1 MAQHHLTRPHQQQ
14 QQHRDDTTRYLC
26 AATQL
31 DPDFADKAIK
41 EFLVEPTR
49 SVPPS
54 PGTDT
59 VAVLGEAVASRARR
73 KYRDALLLV
82 MAVILV
88 VIAPMTMTIA
98 WIVVGVL
105 AKVPA
110 LASPKKVSAATKNAL
125 TVVVAIAAV
134 VVVVLLLRSPELSSS
149 TGYSSGLD
157 STGSDVGL
165 VFTIVLLA
173 GVLTV
178 FLTDRII
185 VWQHLVTRF
194 SRTSPPVANP
204 LAATRAVSAN
214 STFMDGL
221 RRVDLAERQRRD
233 QTGVP
238 LVVHRGYSPFV
249 GAGFPYK
256 PWSIAVP
263 LQVVPGKTTKE
274 LSTDVFYERITAA
287 LTDMGRATP
296 LTPGKRLGEM
306 RVTGQVL
313 VPADELIDHIANPN
327 TRAILA
333 DLDYAPAQTLPAEE
347 AGRLR
352 ANPDEW
358 ARYYLCLQVETW
370 DRDLVISVFIHAA
383 MDENTLYVEWTPCVL
398 LPIKPGY
405 QEIDRMPRSPL
416 RPIMN
421 AVLETIRLP
430 ASLIPNTIRLFS
442 FIRPLPRDDGM
453 VDARMYGSLNSLR
466 EMAADDDVQNYF
478 QITDI
483 ERYLKILNSRYTLTV
498 AKLLQES
505 GYSTA
510 NFNQQAQSVSNK
522 YIHIERSVVHGNV
535 NTGDNVQQG
544 DVTEEAQ

>member
-1 MAQHHLTRPHQQQ
+1 MAQHHLTRTHSPQH
-14 QQHRDDTTRYLC
+14 QHRDDTTRYLC

-31 DPDFADKAIK
+31 DPDFADGAIR

-59 VAVLGEAVASRARR
+59 VAVLGEAIASRARR

-82 MAVILV
+82 MALILV
-88 VIAPMTMTIA
+88 VIAPTALTIA
-98 WIVVGVL
+98 WIVVGVM

-110 LASPKKVSAATKNAL
+110 LTLPKKVSATTRNAL
-125 TVVVAIAAV
+125 TVLIGIAAV
-134 VVVVLLLRSPELSSS
+134 VVVVLITQSPELTRSGRYS
-149 TGYSSGLD
+149 TSVD

-165 VFTIVLLA
+165 VFTIVLVA

-204 LAATRAVSAN
+204 LATTRAVNAN
-214 STFMDGL
+214 SPFLDGL
-221 RRVDLAERQRRD
+221 RRVDQAERQRRD
-233 QTGVP
+233 EGGTP

-263 LQVVPGKTTKE
+263 LQPVPGKTTKE
-274 LSTDVFYERITAA
+274 LNTDVFYDRITSA
-287 LTDMGRATP
+287 LADMGRATP

-313 VPADELIDHIANPN
+313 VPADELIDHIANPD

-333 DLDYAPAQTLPAEE
+333 DLNYAPAQALPAEE
-347 AGRLR
+347 VDRLR

-453 VDARMYGSLNSLR
+453 VDARMYGSLRSLR

-544 DVTEEAQ
+544 DVTEEGL